1 MPLIQPLLDGVYPT
15 VVRGEGVFLFDDTGK
30 RYLDGCSGAV
40 TAGLGHG
47 LHDIVEAMTAQAERV
62 SFSYRLQFRNGP
74 ADRLAE
80 LLEELAP
87 GDIRWTFFVN
97 SGSEATETA
106 QKMASQYWTESGRPK
121 KNLVLSRRLSYHG
134 ITLGA
139 LSLSGHATRRRLFE
153 PLLAHNAVVEPPHCY
168 RCPLGK
174 TYPACDLACAD
185 DLERHIERL
194 GAGRV
199 AAFAAEPVIGAAGG
213 AIVPPPDYFKR
224 IRGICDRHEVLL
236 IADEVMTAMGRTGR
250 MFGMEH
256 WGVEPDL
263 VTLGKGVSAGYTP
276 LAAALASDRL
286 VQTIRRGSGV
296 IMSGHTYSGNPLS
309 CAVGL
314 AVVRYVLDHHLVERA
329 AAAEPAMRERLE
341 ALQQRHP
348 IIGDVRGLGLMWG
361 LELVEDP
368 ATRAPFPPSAR
379 MTARLAA
386 AAQEHGLLIYPALAG
401 ADDRPGDAV
410 ILAPPLTSSDAELD
424 LLCELLDAAL
434 RTVESQS

>member
-15 VVRGEGVFLFDDTGK
+15 VERGVGVFLFDDTGK

-47 LHDIVEAMTAQAERV
+47 LHEIVAAMTEQANRV
-62 SFSYRLQFRNGP
+62 AFSYRLQFRNEP
-74 ADRLAE
+74 AERLAE

-106 QKMASQYWTESGRPK
+106 QKMASQYWTESGRPE

-174 TYPACDLACAD
+174 TYPECDLACAD

-194 GAGRV
+194 GADRV

-224 IRGICDRHEVLL
+224 IREICDRHDVLF

-314 AVVRYVLDHHLVERA
+314 AVVRYVLDHHLAERA

-341 ALQQRHP
+341 ALQRRHP
-348 IIGDVRGLGLMWG
+348 MIGDVRGLGLMWG
-361 LELVEDP
+361 LELVENP
-368 ATRAPFPPSAR
+368 ATRTPFPASTR
-379 MTARLAA
+379 MAARLAA

-401 ADDRPGDAV
+401 ADDRAGDAV
-410 ILAPPLTSSDAELD
+410 MIAPPLTSSDAELD

>member
-15 VVRGEGVFLFDDTGK
+15 VVRGEGVFLFDHTGK

-47 LHDIVEAMTAQAERV
+47 LHEIVAAMTEQAERV
-62 SFSYRLQFRNGP
+62 AFSYRLQFRNEP
-74 ADRLAE
+74 ADQLAA

-106 QKMASQYWTESGRPK
+106 QKMASQYWTESGRPE

-174 TYPACDLACAD
+174 TYPECDLACAD
-185 DLERHIERL
+185 DLERQIERL
-194 GAGRV
+194 GADRV

-224 IRGICDRHEVLL
+224 IRDICDRHDVLL
-236 IADEVMTAMGRTGR
+236 IADEVMTAMGRTGK

-256 WGVEPDL
+256 WNVEPDL
-263 VTLGKGVSAGYTP
+263 ITLGKGVSAGYTP

-314 AVVRYVLDHHLVERA
+314 AVVRYVLDHRLVERV
-329 AAAEPAMRERLE
+329 AAAEAGMRDRLE
-341 ALQQRHP
+341 ALQRRHP
-348 IIGDVRGLGLMWG
+348 MIGDVRGLGLMWG
-361 LELVEDP
+361 LELVADP
-368 ATRAPFPPSAR
+368 ATRTPYPSS
-379 MTARLAA
+379 ARLAARLTA

-410 ILAPPLTSSDAELD
+410 IIAPPLTSSDAELD

>member
-1 MPLIQPLLDGVYPT
+1 MPLIQPALDGVYPT

-47 LHDIVEAMTAQAERV
+47 LREIVDAMTEQAERV
-62 SFSYRLQFRNGP
+62 AFSYRLQFRNEP
-74 ADRLAE
+74 ADQLAA

-106 QKMASQYWTESGRPK
+106 QKMASQYWTESGRPE

-194 GAGRV
+194 GADRV

-224 IRGICDRHEVLL
+224 IREICDRHEVLF
-236 IADEVMTAMGRTGR
+236 IADEVMTAIGRTGR
-250 MFGMEH
+250 MFGMDH

-263 VTLGKGVSAGYTP
+263 ITLGKGVSAGYTP
-276 LAAALASDRL
+276 LAAALAGDRL

-314 AVVRYVLDHHLVERA
+314 AVVRYVLSHHLVERA
-329 AAAEPAMRERLE
+329 AAAEAGMRERLE
-341 ALQQRHP
+341 ALQRRHTM
-348 IIGDVRGLGLMWG
+348 IGDVRGLGLMWG

-368 ATRAPFPPSAR
+368 ATRTPFPPSAR
-379 MTARLAA
+379 IAARLAA
-386 AAQEHGLLIYPALAG
+386 AAQEHGVLIYPALAG

-410 ILAPPLTSSDAELD
+410 MIAPPLTSSDAELD
-424 LLCELLDAAL
+424 LLCELLDTAL
-434 RTVESQS
+434 QTVEKEL